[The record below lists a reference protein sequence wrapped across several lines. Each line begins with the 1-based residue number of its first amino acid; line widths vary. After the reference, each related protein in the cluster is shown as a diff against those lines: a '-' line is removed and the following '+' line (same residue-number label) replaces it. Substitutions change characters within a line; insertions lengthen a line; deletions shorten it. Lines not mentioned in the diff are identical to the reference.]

1 MSQDLK
7 PHQIVAQTILEQLG
21 GQRFQMMTGMKLRL
35 AHEAEKGTR
44 GALSFH
50 LPSRSCKD
58 GINYVKT
65 TLTGAD
71 TYTMEFTKIGPRP
84 NWRREVAGAKQ
95 KITVVTTKTDIY
107 NDQLE
112 SVFASVTG
120 LATRL

>member
-1 MSQDLK
+1 MTQDLK
-7 PHQIVAQTILEQLG
+7 PHQIVAETILSQLG
-21 GQRFQMMTGMKLRL
+21 GWRFQVMTGMKLRL
-35 AHEAEKGTR
+35 AHEPEEGTR

-50 LPSRSCKD
+50 LPSRGSKD
-58 GINYVKT
+58 GINYVKI

-71 TYTMEFTKIGPRP
+71 TYTMEFMKIGPRP
-84 NWRREVAGAKQ
+84 SFKQTMAGREQ
-95 KITVVTTKTDIY
+95 KITLVATKTDIY

>member
-7 PHQIVAQTILEQLG
+7 PHQIVAATILEQLG

-35 AHEAEKGTR
+35 AHEPEQGTR

-50 LPSRSCKD
+50 LPRGAKD
-58 GINYVKT
+58 GINYVKI

-71 TYTMEFTKIGPRP
+71 TYNMEFTKIGPRP
-84 NWRREVAGAKQ
+84 NWRREIAGAVQ
-95 KITVVTTKTDIY
+95 KITVVATKTDIY